1 MKTTLCKEQFLC
13 PECGSQE
20 PEPTSP
26 GEATKR
32 GTGMR
37 RGYVCADCQFEIP
50 AHLAERWGG
59 ISVEDA
65 RSEWRVVYRHLAKTE
80 ATNSRL

>member
-20 PEPTSP
+20 LEPNSL
-26 GEATKR
+26 GEASKH

-37 RGYVCADCQFEIP
+37 RGYLCAECHLEIP
-50 AHLAERWGG
+50 AQLAERWGD

-65 RSEWRVVYRHLAKTE
+65 RKEWREVYRHLAKAEETQ
-80 ATNSRL
+80 ANS